1 MLLSQEN
8 GDVVFKGL
16 NVAIRVGSAVRGSF
30 QMRDAVYTK
39 ADEEDLTRTDA
50 RAHTRVATHARTH
63 SRAFKKNMTQ
73 PLSEAQPGKMSLSE
87 CVGEDGE

>member
-1 MLLSQEN
+1 MKEWALLLSQEN

-16 NVAIRVGSAVRGSF
+16 NVAIREGSAVRGSF

-50 RAHTRVATHARTH
+50 HARAHSHTHTHTHTHTRGHVHTHAH
-63 SRAFKKNMTQ
+63 FKKYDTTSQ
-73 PLSEAQPGKMSLSE
+73 
-87 CVGEDGE
+87 

>member
-1 MLLSQEN
+1 M
-8 GDVVFKGL
+8 VFKGL
-16 NVAIRVGSAVRGSF
+16 NVAIREGSAVRGSF

-39 ADEEDLTRTDA
+39 ADEEDLTLTE
-50 RAHTRVATHARTH
+50 ARTH
-63 SRAFKKNMTQ
+63 AHTHTNTHTRILKNMTQ

>member
-50 RAHTRVATHARTH
+50 RAHTHAWPRTH
-63 SRAFKKNMTQ
+63 TQSRI
-73 PLSEAQPGKMSLSE
+73 
-87 CVGEDGE
+87 